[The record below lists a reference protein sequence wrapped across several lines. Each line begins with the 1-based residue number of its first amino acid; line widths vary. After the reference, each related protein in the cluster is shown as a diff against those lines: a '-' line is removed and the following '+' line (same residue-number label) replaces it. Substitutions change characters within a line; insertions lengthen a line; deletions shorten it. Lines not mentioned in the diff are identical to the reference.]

1 MTHVYGVDEAGRGPI
16 LGPMALAVV
25 LLDRPGTTTLRK
37 LGVQDSKRF
46 GSGSKAQEL
55 RAGLAEQIQQHAVA
69 HTCELVAVEVID
81 EHTFRGQLNR
91 LEQDVALR
99 LLRALAAPEHAAI
112 ICDGANL
119 FRPLQRHYPRLQAVN
134 DGESAHVAVAAA
146 SILAKHARDTAF
158 SAICSRY
165 HADFGPIAGGGYA
178 NAATRRFLDA
188 YARTHGGLPP
198 EARKSWG
205 AQKLPCEQLTLGELS
220 TQAS

>member
-1 MTHVYGVDEAGRGPI
+1 MSRSDRVYGVDEAGRGPI

-25 LLDRPGTTTLRK
+25 LLDEAGAIALRE

-46 GSGSKAQEL
+46 GSGAKAQDL
-55 RAGLAEQIQQHAVA
+55 RANLSVQIHRHALASA
-69 HTCELVAVEVID
+69 CELVPVEIID

-99 LLRALAAPEHAAI
+99 LLRRLEAPQTATI

-119 FRPLQRHYPRLQAVN
+119 FRPLQRHFSRLQAVN

-146 SILAKHARDTAF
+146 SILAKHARDAAF
-158 SAICSRY
+158 AEICDRY
-165 HADFGPIAGGGYA
+165 HAEFGPVAGGGYA

-188 YARTHGGLPP
+188 YARSHGGLPP

-205 AQKLPCEQLTLGELS
+205 ADKLPSDQLTLAAHPS
-220 TQAS
+220 